1 MHAAVRRNPLVGVF
15 VVLLSPVR
23 NQYIFFFYKPAALE
37 KKPVAASA
45 CLRRGTS
52 AKSRRHS
59 LRAPVCGRGRPPR
72 RSKRAEGAGTPRSAA
87 ERARRAAQPRP
98 QQAWAGW
105 EGGVRKR
112 GVSGGRKREGKTLRR
127 GSGAAQT
134 AAAARGRG

>member
-1 MHAAVRRNPLVGVF
+1 MNARRSAPQYLDTRWAS
-15 VVLLSPVR
+15 LSCSDLPCVI
-23 NQYIFFFYKPAALE
+23 NISFSFTNMLK
-37 KKPVAASA
+37 KKPMAASA

-72 RSKRAEGAGTPRSAA
+72 RSKRAEGAGTLRSAA

-134 AAAARGRG
+134 AAAA